1 MYCVTSGKSL
11 DLSGPDLQK
20 EHVQLDNFKF
30 CSLELNPQIKSC
42 GKKEGR
48 AGKRVGWL
56 ERRKEKKSQNIAVF
70 SKLCIQVKE
79 NKHVGKANSNTPV
92 LQIQFWFS
100 P

>member
-42 GKKEGR
+42 GKKEGSR
-48 AGKRVGWL
+48 EESWLTGEKEGKEVPEYSSL
-56 ERRKEKKSQNIAVF
+56 
-70 SKLCIQVKE
+70 L
-79 NKHVGKANSNTPV
+79 
-92 LQIQFWFS
+92 
-100 P
+100 